1 MKAPHP
7 NQRRQRARI
16 ASLVLILFMGL
27 LAVAFFRAQVVRG
40 TAWALQSDS
49 NRLRVLTVPAPRGTI
64 FDRYGNVITDNI
76 PSYSVSL
83 FPAPLDS
90 MRASLEGLQ
99 PILGLSDTRIEE
111 LMELAREDRRQPLLV
126 RMDSDYEEVAA
137 LEELRASFPGVFLE
151 MRPKRRYM
159 AGPAM
164 GHALGYVGEISR
176 DELDSPAFAEY
187 EQRMIIGKDGLEREY
202 EVVLQGGQ
210 GTRYVEV
217 DAVGRIVGSFEGQAG
232 TPASPGDDLHL
243 HLDLALME
251 YIHEIF
257 PDSLRGAVV
266 MLNVEDGGV
275 IALYSAPS
283 FDPNEFVGGISRDRW
298 EELNQDPSRPLV
310 NRAVVGRYPPAS
322 TWKLATAAIALELG
336 AVEPGEQ
343 MSTACT
349 GAYQYG
355 NVVRRCWNAAG
366 HGDLDLAGAIAH
378 SCNVYFYQVG
388 LRVGLERL
396 VDEGSRLGFGEACGI
411 DLPSESRGIF
421 PQNLDFWMDR
431 FGYRPY
437 ENEVLS
443 LAIGQGPNDQ
453 TPLKMAQFYL
463 AMGRDGSAPAPQL
476 AMRSADGEPN
486 PAWSLDLGEASL
498 VELRQGLRQV
508 TSAGGTAF
516 LSSLEHWDFIG
527 KTGTAQ
533 RGIDQRVPDAWFV
546 GLAGPWGQNPEVAV
560 AVVVEEGAS
569 GSGAAAPLAAKAV
582 DFHLR
587 NRHGI
592 PIDTIQT
599 LREHLE
605 AGVPAPWAR
614 WTSEE

>member
-1 MKAPHP
+1 MVL
-7 NQRRQRARI
+7 
-16 ASLVLILFMGL
+16 LVFMGL

-64 FDRYGNVITDNI
+64 FDRYGEVISDNV

-83 FPAPLDS
+83 FPAPMDS
-90 MRASLEGLQ
+90 IRATLEGLQ
-99 PILGLSDTRIEE
+99 PILELSDTRVEG
-111 LMELAREDRRQPLLV
+111 LMEQARLDRRRPLLV
-126 RMDSDYEEVAA
+126 QMDAPYEQVAA
-137 LEELRASFPGVFLE
+137 LEELRADFPGVFLE

-176 DELDSPAFAEY
+176 EELALPTFVGY
-187 EQRMIIGKDGLEREY
+187 EQRMIIGKGGLEREY
-202 EVVLQGGQ
+202 ERDLQGGQ

-232 TPASPGDDLHL
+232 TPASPGDDLNL

-251 YIHEIF
+251 FIHEIF
-257 PDSLRGAVV
+257 PDSLNGAVV
-266 MLNVEDGGV
+266 VLNVEDGGV
-275 IALYSAPS
+275 LGLYSAPS
-283 FDPNEFVGGISRDRW
+283 FDPNHFVGGIDRELW
-298 EELNQDPSRPLV
+298 EGLNQDPSRPLV

-322 TWKLATAAIALELG
+322 TWKLATAAVALDLG
-336 AVEPGEQ
+336 VVEPGEQ
-343 MSTACT
+343 MPTSCT
-349 GAYQYG
+349 GSYQYG
-355 NVVRRCWNAAG
+355 NVVRRCWNASG
-366 HGDLDLAGAIAH
+366 HGHLDLAGALAH
-378 SCNVYFYQVG
+378 SCNVYFYQLG

-396 VDEGSRLGFGEACGI
+396 VDEGSRLGFGEECGI

-421 PQNLDFWMDR
+421 PESLDFWMDR

-463 AMGRDGSAPAPQL
+463 AIGRDGSAPAPQL
-476 AMRSADGEPN
+476 AQPREGGDPEL
-486 PAWSLDLGEASL
+486 AWSLDLEESSL
-498 VELRQGLRQV
+498 EELREGLRQV
-508 TSAGGTAF
+508 TSAGGTGF

-533 RGIDQRVPDAWFV
+533 RGIEQRAADAWFV
-546 GLAGPWGQNPEVAV
+546 GLAGPWGENPEVAV
-560 AVVVEEGAS
+560 AVVVEEGQS
-569 GSGAAAPLAAKAV
+569 GSAAAAPIAAKAV

-587 NRHGI
+587 NRYGI

-599 LREHLE
+599 LGEHLR

-614 WTSEE
+614 WTNEE